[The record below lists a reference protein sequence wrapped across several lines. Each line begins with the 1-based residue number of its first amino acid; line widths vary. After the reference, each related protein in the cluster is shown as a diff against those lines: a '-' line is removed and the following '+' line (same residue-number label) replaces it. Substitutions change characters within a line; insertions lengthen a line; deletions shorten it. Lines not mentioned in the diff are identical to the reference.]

1 MGTSQSIPS
10 TLSRQKVFELTRD
23 TRGMMDVMLEYMLK
37 EISVRDFLALSNPT
51 ECKKYVIFLAN
62 NLYKHFFELQIEPLK
77 DKKGVIAFRPVKDL
91 INPSK
96 DAEDEKQSL
105 CLTLAYFYTRI
116 FQIYGALALTVIDDA
131 NVISESGITSL
142 STDTIKSGLVAP
154 GYSSYVSRGGA
165 ISGGAISGGTNPP
178 AGALGNFNFL
188 RSFLYDEKDTQKGYL
203 STYTGEGDTRGQ
215 IYFYPKIEERDEF
228 GRPITTN
235 VISESKLQ
243 KGIFFIG
250 YIGGKMYS
258 QLEAYAKIEGIGGNT
273 IFTFGK
279 FKYYKK
285 DSTTPETI
293 ELGNDIIPNKSI
305 TVERER
311 PSGAKAYIYTIKGS
325 DKNVSEYFTETLSKV
340 VEFIKKNT
348 LNYTSSTTTSSGVII
363 SETGTTEVLRLARIV
378 QNLTKTKPLGHC
390 LARAMQLLQ
399 TMPLRGEAAVSHICK
414 AKFLEYSTIS
424 SSGTKTEV
432 SRSGIPQP
440 NSPLDNS
447 PGLAALSQLFY
458 DTVIFGTPKIII
470 GTKPGPGPDKRS
482 SLELYTEFMKKMG
495 ILFGDKQEET
505 IKEEN
510 IKAGLKG
517 IRNKRDAE
525 LCKGISGDIT
535 VPATTVTNVYAVV
548 NQLYRIQLTHAAE
561 CGKIIKLLFN
571 IDRDKSSGRYRISLS
586 DNIIKKGFPE
596 IERINFI
603 ARDLL
608 IKYYSNCEGTYLKGM
623 KIVLDSSPQVIA
635 IRNPPTIATPVNKQ
649 VAITPQVTTQPTT
662 QATAQVTPTRNVR
675 MPGVA
680 PIRI

>member
-142 STDTIKSGLVAP
+142 STDTIKRGLVAP
-154 GYSSYVSRGGA
+154 GYSSYISRGGA
-165 ISGGAISGGTNPP
+165 ISAS
-178 AGALGNFNFL
+178 ALGSFNFL
-188 RSFLYDEKDTQKGYL
+188 RSFLVDDKDPHKGWPVAYK
-203 STYTGEGDTRGQ
+203 GEGNSRGQ
-215 IYFYPKIEERDEF
+215 IFFYPKIEEKDEF
-228 GRPITTN
+228 GRPIVTN
-235 VISESKLQ
+235 VISETKVQ
-243 KGIFFIG
+243 KGVFFIAYLG
-250 YIGGKMYS
+250 AQRFS
-258 QLEAYAKIEGIGGNT
+258 QLEAISKLEGIGGN
-273 IFTFGK
+273 IKFSFGK
-279 FKYYKK
+279 LKYYNKK
-285 DSTTPETI
+285 NAVTPQSI
-293 ELGNDIIPNKSI
+293 DLPSDIITNKTI
-305 TVERER
+305 TIQGER
-311 PSGAKAYIYTIKGS
+311 PAGAKAAYVYTILGS
-325 DKNVSEYFTETLSKV
+325 DKTISEYFTEILSKV
-340 VEFIKKNT
+340 VEFLKRNT
-348 LNYTSSTTTSSGVII
+348 LDETTTTTSSGVII
-363 SETGTTEVLRLARIV
+363 SETGTTEELRLARIV

-399 TMPLRGEAAVSHICK
+399 TMPLKGEAAVSHICK
-414 AKFLEYSTIS
+414 TKFLEYTTIS
-424 SSGTKTEV
+424 GSGTKTEV

-447 PGLAALSQLFY
+447 PGLSALSQLFY

-470 GTKPGPGPDKRS
+470 GTKPGPGPDRKS
-482 SLELYTEFMKKMG
+482 SLQLYTEFMKKMG

-525 LCKGISGDIT
+525 LCKGISGDVT
-535 VPATTVTNVYAVV
+535 VPATTVSNVYAVV

-571 IDRDKSSGRYRISLS
+571 IDRDKSSGRYRIISLN

-635 IRNPPTIATPVNKQ
+635 IRNPPTTATPVNKQ
-649 VAITPQVTTQPTT
+649 APVTPQVI
-662 QATAQVTPTRNVR
+662 PTRNVR
-675 MPGVA
+675 MPGAA
-680 PIRI
+680 PTPTRI